1 MHIICMCDNMEI
13 YELHNI
19 HNRIYSIIIDLE
31 SSTSTIDVTYMDS
44 MFKV

>member
-1 MHIICMCDNMEI
+1 MCENMEI

-44 MFKV
+44 MVYV